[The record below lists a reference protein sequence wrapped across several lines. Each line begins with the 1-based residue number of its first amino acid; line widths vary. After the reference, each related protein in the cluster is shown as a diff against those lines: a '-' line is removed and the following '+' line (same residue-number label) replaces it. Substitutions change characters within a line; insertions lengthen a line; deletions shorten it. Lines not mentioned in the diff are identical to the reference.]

1 MDSVT
6 SLEAILQQE
15 TAAYATNSPN
25 AVMHFIADS
34 VQHTYAV
41 ISIPNRDKN
50 KSRVV
55 VMARL
60 QGDQIVIETDIT
72 DKPLHDALTAA
83 GVADEQIVRAYLHEP
98 TP

>member
-6 SLEAILQQE
+6 SLETILRRE
-15 TAAYATNSPN
+15 TAAYATTSPN
-25 AVMHFIADS
+25 AIMHFIADP

-41 ISIPNRDKN
+41 ISVPNRDKN

-60 QGDQIVIETDIT
+60 QLDQIVIETDIT
-72 DKPLHDALTAA
+72 DKPLYDALVAV
-83 GVADEQIVRAYLHEP
+83 GVPEEQIVRAYLHQP